1 MVAMVRRRS
10 ITDPA
15 SSVRLLT
22 VCSWCETGGVIRLA
36 VRCSIAVAVVL
47 PIGTSATASS
57 HGVTAKHITLVAVGD
72 SLPYGR
78 ADCGFCQTFVDLF
91 RTAVSRHGHVLVT
104 ERNLSE
110 HTGID
115 TTNLVSMLEDA
126 TIVIVNK
133 IALRAETL
141 GTLPKLQFI
150 AVSATGTDGSPLIR
164 LSRLSVDSP
173 WRVRTKRRT
182 ASERTSALL

>member
-1 MVAMVRRRS
+1 M
-10 ITDPA
+10 
-15 SSVRLLT
+15 
-22 VCSWCETGGVIRLA
+22 IRLA

-115 TTNLVSMLEDA
+115 SGDLRRQMHSNRSLRRAVAGASVITV
-126 TIVIVNK
+126 TIGHNDPGWNNDHDSCDGPGGYPHADYSK
-133 IALRAETL
+133 Y
-141 GTLPKLQFI
+141 GTGCVE
-150 AVSATGTDGSPLIR
+150 A
-164 LSRLSVDSP
+164 
-173 WRVRTKRRT
+173 T
-182 ASERTSALL
+182 ASLFRSNLDSILRRSPPSAQAERRFCV